1 MGDNSRNGRIDHI
14 HAGEVCA
21 YPYIALSVLTE
32 SRDGLLVKRILAV
45 LVHELGTDDQIRLC
59 EIRCGVHIGGS

>member
-32 SRDGLLVKRILAV
+32 HGDSLLTKRIFAV

-59 EIRCGVHIGGS
+59 EIRRGIYIGCT